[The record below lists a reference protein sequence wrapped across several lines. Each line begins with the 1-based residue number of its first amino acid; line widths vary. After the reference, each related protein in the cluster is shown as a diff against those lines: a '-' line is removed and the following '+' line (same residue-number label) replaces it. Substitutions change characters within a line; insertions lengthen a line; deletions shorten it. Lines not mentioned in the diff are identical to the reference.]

1 MAKSST
7 DRDQRPLQ
15 QLRTVADLIETPV
28 LARIYA
34 YAEREGPVTVRE
46 FVDELEIPQ
55 GTAYDYVQRLEGA
68 GLLKQTSDSRPY
80 EYDAEAISLT
90 LSVDG
95 TTTTVTPALVA
106 AIARIEDDEDVEVF
120 VERHGLDG
128 LAEALEYAFE
138 QVAGT
143 VNHRIMARELD
154 LSLLEAEIIL
164 QALEPVAAA
173 YSDTAE

>member
-1 MAKSST
+1 MARSST
-7 DRDQRPLQ
+7 DRNQRPLR
-15 QLRTVADLIETPV
+15 QLRTIAGLIETPV

-34 YAEREGPVTVRE
+34 YAEREGPVTVGE
-46 FVDELEIPQ
+46 LVDELEIPQ

-68 GLLKQTSDSRPY
+68 GLLKQTNDSRPY
-80 EYDAEAISLT
+80 EYAAEAISLT

-95 TTTTVTPALVA
+95 TTTTITPALVA
-106 AIARIEDDEDVEVF
+106 AIARLEDDEDVEVF

-128 LAEALEYAFE
+128 LAEALEYAFG

-154 LSLLEAEIIL
+154 LSPLEAEIIL

-173 YSDTAE
+173 YSDTVE